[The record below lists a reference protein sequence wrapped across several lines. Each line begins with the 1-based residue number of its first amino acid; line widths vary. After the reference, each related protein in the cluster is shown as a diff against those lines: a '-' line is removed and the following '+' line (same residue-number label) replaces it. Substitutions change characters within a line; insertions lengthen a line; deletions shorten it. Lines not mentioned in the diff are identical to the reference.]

1 MNTGV
6 CRSTTGV
13 MIDVTIQG
21 KDCIFLMHAQ
31 EVADVHSRCGMEVMQ
46 LFIYY
51 FDTYCKISM

>member
-1 MNTGV
+1 
-6 CRSTTGV
+6 

-51 FDTYCKISM
+51 FDTYLCKCIELSNRSQALS